1 MNQEPVPIE
10 RLNFFLEKL
19 ELDERSHERL
29 APWRQIFLEHSEEF
43 GREFCGYFLGI
54 PRTKQI
60 IEQGEYLPNLEKVLG
75 SWFHALFKEEF
86 SAGFL
91 NYLWNSGVRHV
102 RLNLDQRFV
111 NLGYAMARQFC
122 HRLVSQEIPVE
133 EQEAVIEV
141 VDRMLDF
148 CVLVATDSFITT
160 TFRCDRRMIEGIAHQ
175 VRNPITI
182 IGGSIRRLQ
191 KKTEPGS
198 PAYIAYEM
206 VLKENERLERMMGDI
221 SMYTGL
227 FQEEPLA
234 KVCDLG
240 EFLALAH
247 RWVVQRGLME
257 DMAWQPELAPGYDKV
272 YCDPQDLE
280 AMLCYLL
287 ENAAEAADPQE
298 PLLEVTTGPDQDGHR
313 VKLTIRNNG
322 NTPEP
327 MHMDDILSP
336 FHSGKPMGTGLGL
349 PIVFLAAR
357 RNLGRLSLDPRPGG
371 GAVCRLSLPAPPPE

>member
-19 ELDERSHERL
+19 ELDDRAQERL

-54 PRTKQI
+54 ARTKQI

-191 KKTEPGS
+191 KDRTGQPGLYRLRDG
-198 PAYIAYEM
+198 AQG
-206 VLKENERLERMMGDI
+206 ER
-221 SMYTGL
+221 
-227 FQEEPLA
+227 
-234 KVCDLG
+234 
-240 EFLALAH
+240 
-247 RWVVQRGLME
+247 
-257 DMAWQPELAPGYDKV
+257 APGAHDGR
-272 YCDPQDLE
+272 
-280 AMLCYLL
+280 YLHVHRFVPGR
-287 ENAAEAADPQE
+287 AAGQGVRPGRVPGVGPPLGGAAGPHGRHG
-298 PLLEVTTGPDQDGHR
+298 VAAGTGP
-313 VKLTIRNNG
+313 
-322 NTPEP
+322 
-327 MHMDDILSP
+327 
-336 FHSGKPMGTGLGL
+336 
-349 PIVFLAAR
+349 
-357 RNLGRLSLDPRPGG
+357 RL
-371 GAVCRLSLPAPPPE
+371 